1 MDLNKRRFSEIQCPL
16 CGKPLKVSLKKDG
29 KISEKD
35 KRAKLKKHIKLSDI
49 HKDLRMPPSGSTE
62 KLKRV
67 LKNLDLL

>member
-1 MDLNKRRFSEIQCPL
+1 
-16 CGKPLKVSLKKDG
+16 
-29 KISEKD
+29 
-35 KRAKLKKHIKLSDI
+35 LKKHIELSGI